1 MLEQQEK
8 QPIKEQEGLDEKQLF
23 QKTVSGFI
31 ASIPEKGPLHEKGE
45 KREIATRAIAFGQLF
60 NSYIMI
66 CDGAKNLTR
75 EQKANIIKRLETLKK
90 EAYFWTTQ
98 TDSGRNFVNEINE
111 MSQGIWRR

>member
-31 ASIPEKGPLHEKGE
+31 DSIPEKGPLHERSEKGE
-45 KREIATRAIAFGQLF
+45 ITTRAIAFDQLF
-60 NSYIMI
+60 NSYITI
-66 CDGAKNLTR
+66 CDGAKNLNR
-75 EQKANIIKRLETLKK
+75 EQKANIIKRMETLKK

-98 TDSGRNFVNEINE
+98 TDSGRNFVEEINE
-111 MSQGIWRR
+111 MSQSIWRR